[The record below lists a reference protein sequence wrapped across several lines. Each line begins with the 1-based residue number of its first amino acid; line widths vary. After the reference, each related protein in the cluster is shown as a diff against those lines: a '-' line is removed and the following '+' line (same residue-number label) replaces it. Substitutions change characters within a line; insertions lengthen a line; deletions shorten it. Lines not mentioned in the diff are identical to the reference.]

1 MDCVFQNREMGD
13 SLKPW
18 LYRLA
23 GVLVSAFFVYLA
35 LRQVNLSE
43 SVRVLGTAHPP
54 LLGAA
59 VLVYLSG
66 LPARTLR
73 WRLILRAQRKLRWRE
88 VLVPL
93 VVGHMANNVLPARTG
108 ELYRAHF
115 LGRRVQMSRS
125 GVVGSI
131 VVERAFDGLM
141 LVCVMLLVLVSFPGE
156 HLLGGAALVT
166 AMVFLGLA
174 GVIVL
179 YGLAVERTHRGI
191 EWALVLLPRMLQG
204 LVRERLEAFLSAIR
218 GFLRTGGFVQVTL
231 YTAFIWLIEAGA
243 IALVVLAF
251 DVELPLGGYLLV
263 FALAA
268 LSTTLPSGP
277 GYIGPYQYAF
287 IVALGVFA
295 VSREAALAISIAAQA
310 ALLGSVTVIGLAF
323 LWRENLSLG
332 EIARKAREDQERAG

>member
-1 MDCVFQNREMGD
+1 MGGP
-13 SLKPW
+13 LKPW
-18 LYRLA
+18 SYRLI
-23 GVLVSAFFVYLA
+23 GILVSVFFVYLA
-35 LRQVNLSE
+35 VRRVDVSE
-43 SVRVLGTAHPP
+43 SLRVLGTARP
-54 LLGAA
+54 LFLGAA

-66 LPARTLR
+66 LPVRTLR
-73 WRLILRAQRKLRWRE
+73 WRLILRAQRKLSWRE

-93 VVGHMANNVLPARTG
+93 IVGHMANNVLPARTG
-108 ELYRAHF
+108 EVYRAHF

-141 LVCVMLLVLVSFPGE
+141 LVCVMLFVLVSFPGE
-156 HLLGGAALVT
+156 HLLGGAALAT
-166 AMVFLGLA
+166 AVVFLGLA
-174 GVIVL
+174 GSIIL
-179 YGLAVERTHRGI
+179 YGLAAESTHRGI
-191 EWALVLLPRMLQG
+191 ERALLLLPRMLQQ
-204 LVRERLEAFLSAIR
+204 LVRVRLDAFLSAIR
-218 GFLRTGGFVQVTL
+218 GFLKTGGFVRIIL
-231 YTAFIWLIEAGA
+231 YTALIWLIEAGA

-251 DVELPLGGYLLV
+251 DVTLPLGGYLLV

-310 ALLGSVTVIGLAF
+310 SLLGSVTVIGIAL

-332 EIARKAREDQERAG
+332 EMARKAREEQTKVGEKAG